1 MKNSK
6 RSLAASGLSLAVSAA
21 LLLGTTFAWFTDS
34 VTSANNKIQAGNLE
48 VALQEWNAETK
59 QYEDVGT
66 APIFDYDKWEPGYSD
81 TAVLKVSNEGS
92 LALKYQL
99 NLVAR
104 GGDAGILGD
113 VIDVYALVSEGTAI
127 TEVPANLDAA
137 IKAGYE
143 NVGTLN
149 ELMADEDGAA
159 HGVLYAEEDVP
170 EGGFTAAYAGIIL
183 HMQETAGNEYQ
194 DETIG
199 TTFDIQLKATQF
211 TYEKDGFGSEKYDEG
226 ASFVW
231 DASVATDEEM
241 AAITNEET
249 KTVSIATGR
258 QLAGLA
264 AQVNE
269 GNTYEGY
276 TVELTDDID
285 LGNQPWTPI
294 GVSNAPAGDWNG
306 VTTYFAGT
314 FDGNG
319 YSISNLNV
327 QSDAGNNVGFF
338 GLAMLPEGAT
348 IENVVFDGATVQ
360 GKAQSVGVLAG
371 AVTAAGHWVSGSG
384 YEPIAVKNITVTGAS
399 VTGAKYV
406 GGIIGYAQTSLQN
419 VSVSESNVRSAFDA
433 DYTPNPDDNDSGEN
447 AGVVVG
453 DIYSL
458 FKIDGAEVR
467 DSVVSGLSKLS
478 AVAGSAHSA
487 DYIRNCTVTDVEM
500 IIDGASS
507 DDRFGWITG
516 RAATINAYKYTNNT
530 VSGCV
535 ATQNGQTV
543 SVEDVHWV

>member
-211 TYEKDGFGSEKYDEG
+211 TYEKDGFGNDQYDAN
-226 ASFVW
+226 ASDAW
-231 DASVATDEEM
+231 DAEAATDEEM
-241 AAITNEET
+241 AAITDDEA
-249 KTVSIATGR
+249 KTVSISTGR

-264 AQVNE
+264 AQVNK

-276 TVELTDDID
+276 TVTLLDDID
-285 LGNQPWTPI
+285 LGNRPWTPI
-294 GVSNAPAGDWNG
+294 GNAELAAGNWDDVSFNG
-306 VTTYFAGT
+306 S

-319 YSISNLNV
+319 KTISNLYV
-327 QSDAGNNVGFF
+327 DLGEKTADVGFF
-338 GLAMLPEGAT
+338 GMLNLTPDAFIRNITFENAYVNGEKAEG
-348 IENVVFDGATVQ
+348 
-360 GKAQSVGVLAG
+360 VGVLAG
-371 AVTAAGHWVSGSG
+371 AASGG
-384 YEPIAVKNITVTGAS
+384 VYNDNDNYMPCLIENVTVTDAKVIGR
-399 VTGAKYV
+399 KYV
-406 GGIIGYAQTSLQN
+406 GGVIGYSTTCLKN
-419 VSVSESNVRSAFDA
+419 VTVSDVDVTAKYNAELV
-433 DYTPNPDDNDSGEN
+433 DSGEN
-447 AGVVVG
+447 AGAVVG
-453 DIYSL
+453 DLYAL
-458 FKIDGAEVR
+458 FSIDGAKVS
-467 DSVVSGLSKLS
+467 DSVVSGS
-478 AVAGSAHSA
+478 AKVSGVAGSSHHA
-487 DYIRNCTVTDVEM
+487 DMIKNCTVSNVQM
-500 IIDGASS
+500 IIDPNST
-507 DDRFGWITG
+507 DERFGWISG
-516 RAATINAYKYTNNT
+516 RANVSNVGKYTYNT
-530 VSGCV
+530 VTGCT
-535 ATQNGQTV
+535 ATKDGTV
-543 SVEDVHWV
+543 IDVPEVYSVNY

>member
-211 TYEKDGFGSEKYDEG
+211 TYEKDGFGNDQYDAN
-226 ASFVW
+226 ASDAW
-231 DASVATDEEM
+231 DAEAATDEEM
-241 AAITNEET
+241 AAITDDEA
-249 KTVSIATGR
+249 KTVSISTGR

-264 AQVNE
+264 AQVNK

-276 TVELTDDID
+276 TVTLLDDID
-285 LGNQPWTPI
+285 LGNRPWTPI
-294 GVSNAPAGDWNG
+294 GNAELAAGNWDDVSFNG
-306 VTTYFAGT
+306 S

-319 YSISNLNV
+319 KTISNLYV
-327 QSDAGNNVGFF
+327 DLGEKTADVGFF
-338 GLAMLPEGAT
+338 GMLNLTPDAFIRNITFENAYVNGEKAEG
-348 IENVVFDGATVQ
+348 
-360 GKAQSVGVLAG
+360 VGVLAG
-371 AVTAAGHWVSGSG
+371 AASGG
-384 YEPIAVKNITVTGAS
+384 VYNDNDNYMPCLIENVTVTDAKVIGR
-399 VTGAKYV
+399 KYV
-406 GGIIGYAQTSLQN
+406 GGVIGYSTTCLKN
-419 VSVSESNVRSAFDA
+419 VTVSDVDVTAKYNAELV
-433 DYTPNPDDNDSGEN
+433 DSGEN
-447 AGVVVG
+447 AGAVVG
-453 DIYSL
+453 DLYHL
-458 FKIDGAEVR
+458 FSIDGAKVS
-467 DSVVSGLSKLS
+467 DSVVSGS
-478 AVAGSAHSA
+478 AKVSGVAGSSHHA
-487 DYIRNCTVTDVEM
+487 DMIKNCTVSNVQM
-500 IIDGASS
+500 IIDPNST
-507 DDRFGWITG
+507 DERFGWISG
-516 RAATINAYKYTNNT
+516 RANVSNVGKYTDNT
-530 VSGCV
+530 VTGCT
-535 ATQNGQTV
+535 ATKDGTV
-543 SVEDVHWV
+543 IDVPEVYSVNY